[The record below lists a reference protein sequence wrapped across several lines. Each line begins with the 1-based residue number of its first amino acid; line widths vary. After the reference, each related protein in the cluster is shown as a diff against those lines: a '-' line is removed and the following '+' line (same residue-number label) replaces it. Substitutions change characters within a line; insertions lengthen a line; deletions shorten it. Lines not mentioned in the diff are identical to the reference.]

1 MALPV
6 ALLMRAGMSIPVRP
20 ITVAFASATVR
31 VTDFTTSDA
40 PSFESTVRVSMLPS
54 GSAAARTI
62 SGSIDRTV
70 WMIAASLNW
79 R

>member
-1 MALPV
+1 M
-6 ALLMRAGMSIPVRP
+6 PVRP
-20 ITVAFASATVR
+20 FTVALASVTVR
-31 VTDFTTSDA
+31 VVFLTISDA
-40 PSFESTVRVSMLPS
+40 PSFERTVSWSMLAI